1 MGWIS
6 VRIFT
11 RIRGKSK
18 LGGQRRS
25 RDQKMK
31 TAAAEAGRKT
41 GQLQAVVGKGGG
53 DSKLISYLY
62 PSDIVY

>member
-1 MGWIS
+1 MEDFRQMGWIS

-31 TAAAEAGRKT
+31 TAAAEAGRKAC
-41 GQLQAVVGKGGG
+41 QLQVVVGKGWGVV
-53 DSKLISYLY
+53 KIAN
-62 PSDIVY
+62 